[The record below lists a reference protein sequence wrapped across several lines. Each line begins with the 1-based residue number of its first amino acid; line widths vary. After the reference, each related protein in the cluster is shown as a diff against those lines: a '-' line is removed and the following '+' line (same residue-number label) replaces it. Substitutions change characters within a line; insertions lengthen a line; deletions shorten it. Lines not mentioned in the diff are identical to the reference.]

1 MMMDRNSKFWILAW
15 SQAPETSLL
24 LGIFVTTTSPLHK
37 ASAFALMFAH
47 THTNIVWDYLQAHQ
61 YLHTNELVEHFFV
74 FSVGSKFVLFWFF
87 VFFSFNH
94 SLVISSKRS
103 SPSNLV
109 LSINV

>member
-1 MMMDRNSKFWILAW
+1 MMMDRNLKFSILAW

-47 THTNIVWDYLQAHQ
+47 THTNIVWDYLRAHQ

-74 FSVGSKFVLFWFF
+74 FSVGSKFVLFC
-87 VFFSFNH
+87 FFSFFLIQ
-94 SLVISSKRS
+94 SFTCDLFKKIISFES
-103 SPSNLV
+103 SI
-109 LSINV
+109 IN

>member
-1 MMMDRNSKFWILAW
+1 MMMDRNLKFWILPW

-37 ASAFALMFAH
+37 ASAFALMFPH
-47 THTNIVWDYLQAHQ
+47 THTDIVWDYLRAHQ
-61 YLHTNELVEHFFV
+61 YLHTNELVEHFV
-74 FSVGSKFVLFWFF
+74 FSVGSKFVLFCFF